1 MVSFKMKKKTVRSFY
16 VMDKDLLR
24 KEMKLELESMTK
36 GERAFASHKA
46 CVSLLKTELFSSA
59 DIILSYMATESE
71 VNPFRLSSAAL
82 SAFKMLAFPVCEI
95 KEKKMDFYFV
105 HGAEDKEAFL
115 SQFTKNRYGI
125 LEPQPLPSARL
136 SLPPVRAKNILVIVP
151 GLSFSPLGG
160 RLGHGAGYYD
170 RYLEELKL
178 KALEHDCRLDLVG
191 ICFDCQVFRRL
202 PLEKHDVP
210 MDFLL
215 TQSAL
220 VPCRKDVL

>member
-1 MVSFKMKKKTVRSFY
+1 
-16 VMDKDLLR
+16 MDKDLIR

-36 GERAFASHKA
+36 EERAFASHKA

-59 DIILSYMATESE
+59 DIILSYMASETEAD
-71 VNPFRLSSAAL
+71 PFRLSSAAL
-82 SAFKMLAFPVCEI
+82 ASFKMLAFPVCA
-95 KEKKMDFYFV
+95 KRGKTMDFYFV
-105 HGAEDKEAFL
+105 HGASDGESFL
-115 SQFTKNRYGI
+115 SQFTRNRYGI
-125 LEPQPLPSARL
+125 LEPLPLPSARL

-151 GLSFSPLGG
+151 GLSFSPWGG

-178 KALEHDCRLDLVG
+178 KALEHDCKLDLVG

-202 PLEKHDVP
+202 PLEEHDVP

-220 VPCRKDVL
+220 VPCRQDVL